1 MVNAEDVKDA
11 FLHLFL
17 ILSVLLRNLLLVQK
31 FATNLK
37 RTVCKETD
45 ARWHCWLTWC
55 PVTRAA
61 ASGHVQGT
69 LLPPTPTQT

>member
-1 MVNAEDVKDA
+1 MVKVEDVKDA
-11 FLHLFL
+11 FLHLLVIF
-17 ILSVLLRNLLLVQK
+17 SVLLCNLRLVQN
-31 FATNLK
+31 FITNLK

-45 ARWHCWLTWC
+45 ARWQCWLTWC

-69 LLPPTPTQT
+69 LLPPTPTKT